1 MERKENDREDRD
13 ERVETEICITTALTM
28 GLSENLGTIKGVEN
42 I

>member
-28 GLSENLGTIKGVEN
+28 GLSENSESEKVLGI
-42 I
+42 